1 MTEKWIRDTGLV
13 AILLALYFAYHGSHK
28 ALGIALL
35 LTLITLL
42 VPSLL
47 RPLAYVWLK
56 LTEVLGMV
64 MPRVFFG
71 LVFFVVVTPIGLI
84 RRLLS
89 GDPRAKKHNT
99 EDETALVAMKGLVTK
114 EDLAHPY

>member
-13 AILLALYFAYHGSHK
+13 AIVIALYVAYHGSSR
-28 ALGIALL
+28 ALGIAIL

-56 LTEVLGMV
+56 LTEVLAII
-64 MPRVFFG
+64 MPRVLFG

-84 RRLLS
+84 RRLLT
-89 GDPRAKKHNT
+89 GDARGKEHDTAKK
-99 EDETALVAMKGLVTK
+99 TAFVAMKGLVTK